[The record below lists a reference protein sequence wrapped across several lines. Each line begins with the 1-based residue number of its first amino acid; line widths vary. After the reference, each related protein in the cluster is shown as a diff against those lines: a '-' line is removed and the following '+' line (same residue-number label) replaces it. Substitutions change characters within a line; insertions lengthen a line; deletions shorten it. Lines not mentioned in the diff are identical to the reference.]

1 MKKNQNKMEYDAT
14 EKEEFLAFV
23 KEKDPEAYQLALEK
37 GWLDSILEDIG
48 VGHKKPAQ
56 PNTTTN

>member
-1 MKKNQNKMEYDAT
+1 MEYDAT